1 MNIMTETYSWVV
13 LEDGV
18 PCRWEDD
25 TVEGRLA
32 AQQYADSC
40 NRNYQGSW
48 TVKRLADRDT
58 LGFVRRVT
66 SDLELARAVVALK
79 GK

>member
-1 MNIMTETYSWVV
+1 MTKVYSWVV

-25 TVEGRLA
+25 TVQGQIA
-32 AQQYADSC
+32 ARQYAESC
-40 NRNYQGSW
+40 NRNYQGTW
-48 TVKRLADRDT
+48 TVKRLADEDT

-66 SDLELARAVVALK
+66 SDMELAQAVVALK
-79 GK
+79 GR